1 MFAFCSCCALQAV
14 NPQQFIECYIAEQNL
29 VGVAIGCASR
39 NRAVAFAST
48 FACFLSRAYDQLRMG
63 AISQTNANFCGSHC
77 GVSIGEHPSS
87 VYVCYRMVQRTG
99 PLRHLDQFVVF
110 AGFAIVTNRHT
121 CTDHG
126 TLTLAV
132 GCILIMVLDAA

>member
-1 MFAFCSCCALQAV
+1 MFAFRSCCALQAV

-99 PLRHLDQFVVF
+99 PQRHLDQFSCF
-110 AGFAIVTNRHT
+110 CRICNRDQQTHMHRPRNS
-121 CTDHG
+121 DFSSRLHSNNG
-126 TLTLAV
+126 T
-132 GCILIMVLDAA
+132 